1 MERTS
6 PSATPVLYVIVC
18 GSPAARDVPEFVRRA
33 KSSGWQVC
41 VVPTPTGQQFVD
53 VGELQDLT
61 GFPVR
66 TRYKHPDEPDVL
78 PPADAFVVAPATF
91 NTVNKIANG
100 ITDTLAVGLICEAMG
115 AGKPVVVA
123 PAMNRALACAGPYAR
138 SIALLKADG
147 ARVVLTSTTTP
158 GPAPADLSSAA
169 FPWSTVLNELPSLR

>member
-6 PSATPVLYVIVC
+6 PSAAPVLYVIVC

-33 KSSGWQVC
+33 HGAGWQVC
-41 VVPTPTGQQFVD
+41 VVPTPMGEKFVD

-66 TRYKHPDEPDVL
+66 TQYKHPDEPDVL

-115 AGKPVVVA
+115 AGKTVVVA
-123 PAMNRALACAGPYAR
+123 PAMNRALACAGAYAR
-138 SIALLKADG
+138 SIALLKVDG
-147 ARVVLTSTTTP
+147 ARVVLTPTTTP
-158 GPAPADLSSAA
+158 GPEHAGLPQDS
-169 FPWSTVLNELPSLR
+169 FPWSRVLDELPSPR

>member
-6 PSATPVLYVIVC
+6 PSAHPVLYVIVC

-33 KSSGWQVC
+33 HGSGWQVC
-41 VVPTPTGQQFVD
+41 VVPTPMGRQFVD
-53 VGELQDLT
+53 EGELQDLT
-61 GFPVR
+61 GLPVR
-66 TRYKHPDEPDVL
+66 SQYKHPDEPDVL

-91 NTVNKIANG
+91 NTVNKIAHG

-123 PAMNRALACAGPYAR
+123 PAMNRALACAGPYTR

-147 ARVVLTSTTTP
+147 ARVVLTQTTTP
-158 GPAPADLSSAA
+158 GPGPAESSPEG
-169 FPWSTVLNELPSLR
+169 FPWSRVLDELPSLG

>member
-1 MERTS
+1 M
-6 PSATPVLYVIVC
+6 C
-18 GSPAARDVPEFVRRA
+18 GSPAARGVPEFVRGAQR
-33 KSSGWQVC
+33 SGWKVC
-41 VVPTPTGQQFVD
+41 VVPTPMGRQFVD
-53 VGELQDLT
+53 ATELEDLT

-66 TRYKHPDEPDVL
+66 TAYKHPDEPDVL
-78 PPADAFVVAPATF
+78 PAADAFVVAPATF

-147 ARVVLTSTTTP
+147 ARVVLTHTTTP
-158 GPAPADLSSAA
+158 GQGPTEQPTVA
-169 FPWSTVLNELPSLR
+169 FPWSRVLEELPSLG